1 MKIKFMNIFLQFCRS
16 VYNSGEARGAKQA
29 SDRDFSDNFFTEKN
43 SRKVPSSRSEPQMES
58 KFFWLFCPK

>member
-1 MKIKFMNIFLQFCRS
+1 M
-16 VYNSGEARGAKQA
+16 YNSGEARGAKQA